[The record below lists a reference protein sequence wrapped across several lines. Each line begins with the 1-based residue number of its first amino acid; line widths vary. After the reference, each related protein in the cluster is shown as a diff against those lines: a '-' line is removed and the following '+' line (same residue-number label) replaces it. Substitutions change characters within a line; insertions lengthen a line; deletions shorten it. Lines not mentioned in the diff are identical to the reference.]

1 MFNPHVT
8 VHRVIFWSFV
18 LTLFTL
24 ICLIWKKFGGN
35 WLQYNVCPSWTW
47 MLVNS
52 KCIINLFLFK
62 WKARIIHVESKREHK
77 YVPVS
82 LNMSEIIGSSK
93 YAQSDSC
100 TKMKTLCEKAS
111 FLPENN
117 WKLQNLMLRDNAF
130 KEYMDIWIASSKL
143 EVILTPKCYIPTSFL
158 VISYCDL
165 QYGIDHEFTNCQ
177 GL

>member
-1 MFNPHVT
+1 MKSKFNFGLKRVRVVAFCAFNSKICMVYPHMT

-52 KCIINLFLFK
+52 KCITNLFLFK
-62 WKARIIHVESKREHK
+62 GKARIIHVESKREHK

-100 TKMKTLCEKAS
+100 TKMKTLRGKAS
-111 FLPENN
+111 FLRRGC
-117 WKLQNLMLRDNAF
+117 LTIYSQNTG
-130 KEYMDIWIASSKL
+130 IA
-143 EVILTPKCYIPTSFL
+143 
-158 VISYCDL
+158 
-165 QYGIDHEFTNCQ
+165 
-177 GL
+177 

>member
-1 MFNPHVT
+1 MFYPHVT

-18 LTLFTL
+18 LALFTL

-52 KCIINLFLFK
+52 KCITNLFLFK
-62 WKARIIHVESKREHK
+62 GKARIIHVESKREHK

-82 LNMSEIIGSSK
+82 FNMFEIIGSSK
-93 YAQSDSC
+93 YAQRDFC

-117 WKLQNLMLRDNAF
+117 WKWQNLMLRDNAF

-143 EVILTPKCYIPTSFL
+143 EVMWKIKTF
-158 VISYCDL
+158 
-165 QYGIDHEFTNCQ
+165 
-177 GL
+177 

>member
-1 MFNPHVT
+1 MT

-62 WKARIIHVESKREHK
+62 RKARIIHVESKREHK

-93 YAQSDSC
+93 YAQSP
-100 TKMKTLCEKAS
+100 K
-111 FLPENN
+111 
-117 WKLQNLMLRDNAF
+117 WKL
-130 KEYMDIWIASSKL
+130 YMRELVFL
-143 EVILTPKCYIPTSFL
+143 EGAAGPYIPKIQAMPKLGWPPMRSQP
-158 VISYCDL
+158 DL
-165 QYGIDHEFTNCQ
+165 SLPSPSLWDRSCEHCPTCLREILSSELAAHIVRFHWFYSWLKIYV
-177 GL
+177 

>member
-1 MFNPHVT
+1 MSLLWSGLFCPRWTYLKCVFTLVWKGWEKLHSVHFILKSVCLT
-8 VHRVIFWSFV
+8 LMWHRVIFWSFV

-24 ICLIWKKFGGN
+24 ICLIWKIFGGN
-35 WLQYNVCPSWTW
+35 WFQYNVCPSWTW

-62 WKARIIHVESKREHK
+62 GKARIIHVESKREHK

-111 FLPENN
+111 FLRRGCRTIYS
-117 WKLQNLMLRDNAF
+117 QNTG
-130 KEYMDIWIASSKL
+130 IA
-143 EVILTPKCYIPTSFL
+143 
-158 VISYCDL
+158 
-165 QYGIDHEFTNCQ
+165 
-177 GL
+177 